1 MNISIVNAKVATE
14 FHHIMQS
21 TGTISSEQ
29 PCSSRGISCKVTL
42 HTRSRKK
49 KGRKNYNT
57 EPTEKLQT
65 FQKKLVVLKYM
76 GWQAPLMFKHH
87 EDDILFRG
95 LLPEIALTA
104 SEAEVRNLIVS
115 VLHNNKSFQ
124 LQNFESQD
132 FEFINAHG
140 KQLSIPT
147 TCGEDYEFNGN
158 VVKYL
163 AGVGAIYI
171 RLLKRLPNHPPIV
184 IRNDSDFELPQLKD
198 SRHDCDSD
206 SSFELPALHVPPPS
220 TSLPAPPMST
230 TQAHRRMQNLIN
242 SRAFGC
248 GRKRT
253 SY

>member
-124 LQNFESQD
+124 LQTLSQD

-158 VVKYL
+158 AVKYL

-171 RLLKRLPNHPPIV
+171 RLLKRLPSRPPIV

-220 TSLPAPPMST
+220 TSLPAPPMPT
-230 TQAHRRMQNLIN
+230 TQAHRRMQNLIS